1 MKKYIKVPMWD
12 KIQFFCKNISDH
24 QIRFVVHFDTFLDL
38 ELLKNAIQITIE
50 DNPITFASYVENKNE
65 VLWEFSE
72 CEIEK
77 VFSFH
82 ECEEPTQL
90 IHEKLISKLNTYLSP
105 QLKLNLIRSK
115 TDSLILNCD
124 HTITDA
130 AGVKDFMYQLAA
142 NYRILSQNETVQ
154 KQTYI
159 PNRSLKLLSNKI
171 GLKKKLLILKVTL
184 SNKKDAPTFSRPD
197 DLNNLE
203 NPGFRKLTIKSE
215 DFDKLKRFGKKH
227 SATVNDMLLAIY
239 FFTLQKVFG
248 NSNKTNR
255 LTYTSDL
262 RTYLDDYETLSNF
275 SAIHNIDIKNTTNGF
290 VPLLK
295 EISSITKER
304 KQTKY
309 DLADFP
315 MMAILFKTLP
325 YKKIKELFQKEFT
338 KIKEGKSLA
347 APSLTNMGI
356 IDKKRIS
363 FGNVIPAQSYLLGTI
378 NHPSLL
384 QLAVSTYEKE
394 MTISTGSY
402 YSEGNDT
409 FISGFLEEFENTI
422 KKEIL

>member
-1 MKKYIKVPMWD
+1 MWD
-12 KIQFFCKNISDH
+12 RMQFFCKNISDH
-24 QIRFVVHFDTFLDL
+24 QIRFVMHFNTFLDL

-82 ECEEPTQL
+82 VCKEPTQL
-90 IHEKLISKLNTYLSP
+90 IHEKLISKLNTYSGP

-115 TDSLILNCD
+115 ADSLILNCD
-124 HTITDA
+124 HTIADA
-130 AGVKDFMYQLAA
+130 AGVRDFMYQLAA
-142 NYRILSQNETVQ
+142 NYRILSQNKTVQ

-171 GLKKKLLILKVTL
+171 RLQEKLSILKTTL
-184 SNKKDAPTFSRPD
+184 SNKKDAPTFSRPV

-203 NPGFRKLTIKSE
+203 NPGFRKLIIE
-215 DFDKLKRFGKKH
+215 PADFDKIKRFGKMH
-227 SATVNDMLLAIY
+227 SATLNDMLLAIY
-239 FFTLQKVFG
+239 FFTLKKVFG

-255 LTYTSDL
+255 LTYSSDL
-262 RTYLDDYETLSNF
+262 RPYLDNYDTLSNY
-275 SAIHNIDIKNTTNGF
+275 SAIHNIDINNTVNGF

-295 EISSITKER
+295 EISAITKSR
-304 KQTKY
+304 KQMKY

-315 MMAILFKTLP
+315 LMAILFKITL
-325 YKKIKELFQKEFT
+325 YKKLKGVFHKEFT
-338 KIKEGKSLA
+338 KIKEGKSIA
-347 APSLTNMGI
+347 SPILTNMGV
-356 IDKKRIS
+356 IDKQRIS
-363 FGNVIPAQSYLLGTI
+363 FGNVIPEQSYLLGTI

-402 YSEGNDT
+402 YSEGNNT
-409 FISGFLEEFENTI
+409 FISGFLKEFNNTI

>member
-1 MKKYIKVPMWD
+1 MNSFKVPMWD
-12 KIQFFCKNISDH
+12 KMQFFCKNISDH

-50 DNPITFASYVENKNE
+50 GNPITFASYVENKNE

-82 ECEEPTQL
+82 ECEEPTLL
-90 IHEKLISKLNTYLSP
+90 IHEKLISKLNTCSGP

-115 TDSLILNCD
+115 TDILILNCD
-124 HTITDA
+124 HTIADA
-130 AGVKDFMYQLAA
+130 AGVKDFMYQLAES
-142 NYRILSQNETVQ
+142 YCILSQNQSVQ
-154 KQTYI
+154 KRSYK

-171 GLKKKLLILKVTL
+171 GFQEKLSILKATL
-184 SNKKDAPTFSRPD
+184 SNKKDAPTFSRPV

-215 DFDKLKRFGKKH
+215 DFDKIKRFGKKH
-227 SATVNDMLLAIY
+227 SATVNDMLLAFY

-255 LTYTSDL
+255 LTYSSDL
-262 RTYLDDYETLSNF
+262 RAYLDNYETLSNF
-275 SAIHNIDIKNTTNGF
+275 SAIHNIDIKNTINGF

-295 EISSITKER
+295 EISAITKVR
-304 KQTKY
+304 KQMKY

-325 YKKIKELFQKEFT
+325 YKKLKELFQKEFT

-347 APSLTNMGI
+347 APSLTNTGI
-356 IDKKRIS
+356 IEQKRIR
-363 FGNVIPAQSYLLGTI
+363 FGNIIPAQACILGTI

-384 QLAVSTYEKE
+384 QIAISTYVKE
-394 MTISTGSY
+394 MTIAIGSY
-402 YSEGNDT
+402 FSIENGK
-409 FISGFLEEFENTI
+409 FISEFLKEFEGTI
-422 KKEIL
+422 KNEII